1 MVTRLYLALVA
12 AAFLTACSSST
23 PTAPGGPILV
33 PATYEGVWT
42 ITYTVAECGGFRQ
55 CVHYRGDSRPI
66 YLHLAAVPSGYEGVV
81 EVGFYNVSVTG
92 SVGVDGALT
101 LTGLRPAALADD
113 VSVEINAITL
123 QHNGLAAGTTG
134 GTVRF
139 TQRGASNS
147 DFFGTAITSG
157 PITAAERTSALSPI
171 PALSGKFAG
180 HFPANNCSSDG
191 WSHCFPF
198 WEDTTYSLVLEL
210 TQTAGT
216 VAGTLTLSGAA
227 IPISGTATGST
238 VRFSGIATPAS
249 SGVNVTYRVETD
261 GVQVDKVGRLTGTL
275 RFVSTYDWHDGR
287 GLWTVTYPAI
297 PLHSVAR
304 SLR

>member
-1 MVTRLYLALVA
+1 MRTRLCSAFVVA
-12 AAFLTACSSST
+12 ALLTACSSNT

-55 CVHYRGDSRPI
+55 CVHYRGDSRTL
-66 YLHLAAVPSGYEGVV
+66 YLHLAAVPNGYEGVV

-92 SVGVDGALT
+92 SVGGDGTLT

-113 VSVEINAITL
+113 VSVEIDAITL
-123 QHNGLAAGTTG
+123 QHNGLITGTTAG
-134 GTVRF
+134 GVRF
-139 TQRGASNS
+139 TQRGASNT
-147 DFFGTAITSG
+147 DFFGTATTSG
-157 PITAAERTSALSPI
+157 PITAAERTSALSPV
-171 PALSGKFAG
+171 PAFSGKFAG

-191 WSHCFPF
+191 WPHCFPF
-198 WEDTTYSLVLEL
+198 WGDTTYSLVLEL
-210 TQTAGT
+210 TQNSGT
-216 VAGTLTLSGAA
+216 VAGTLKLGGTS
-227 IPISGTATGST
+227 IPISGAAAGSAVT
-238 VRFSGIATPAS
+238 FSGTSSPAS

-261 GVQVDKVGRLTGTL
+261 GVQIDKVGRLTGTL

-287 GLWTVTYPAI
+287 GFWTVTYPAI
-297 PLHSVAR
+297 PLHAVAR